1 MRIHPSIFSGN
12 LLQLE
17 KEIEFVDRQYG
28 NIHIDIE
35 DGNYIDN
42 ITFGKK
48 ILKDICEKSNSY
60 KTVHLMVNH
69 PESFVDVLAECNIDL
84 VFIHID
90 HLRYP
95 SEIINKFLMKGIKV
109 GVALNP
115 NAEISEEFYIAEVE
129 ELLLM
134 MCEPDMFGQLFIP
147 NLTKKITRYISAGY
161 SVWCDGGIHFDKLED
176 LESLG
181 VKNVVMGRA
190 VFEKR

>member
-17 KEIEFVDRQYG
+17 NEIEFVDRQYG

-48 ILKDICEKSNSY
+48 ILKDICKKSNSY

-95 SEIINKFLMKGIKV
+95 SEVINKFLMKGTKV

-115 NAEISEEFYIAEVE
+115 NAEISEEFYITEIE
-129 ELLLM
+129 DLLLM
-134 MCEPDMFGQLFIP
+134 MCEPDTFGQLYIP
-147 NLTKKITRYISAGY
+147 NLTKKITRYINAGY
-161 SVWCDGGIHFDKLED
+161 SVWCDGGIHFDQLDD

-190 VFEKR
+190 VFEKK